1 LPLFAAAASYCDSAG
16 VKATAPDGRQAPGA
30 PRLIL
35 LDEVFAG
42 VDEDNRGDLFELIRI
57 LDLDLVATSESEQ
70 GFYRQ
75 IDGLAIYQLTKGDDA
90 VLGTRTIWDG
100 RAVHRLF
107 DPDPL
112 LSPDGA
118 P

>member
-1 LPLFAAAASYCDSAG
+1 
-16 VKATAPDGRQAPGA
+16 VPGT

-57 LDLDLVATSESEQ
+57 FDLDLVATSESEQ

-75 IDGLAIYQLTKGDDA
+75 IDGLAIYQLDKGDDA
-90 VLGTRTIWDG
+90 VLGTRTVWDG
-100 RAVHRLF
+100 RTTHRLF
-107 DPDPL
+107 DADPVFNPNGE
-112 LSPDGA
+112 S
-118 P
+118 